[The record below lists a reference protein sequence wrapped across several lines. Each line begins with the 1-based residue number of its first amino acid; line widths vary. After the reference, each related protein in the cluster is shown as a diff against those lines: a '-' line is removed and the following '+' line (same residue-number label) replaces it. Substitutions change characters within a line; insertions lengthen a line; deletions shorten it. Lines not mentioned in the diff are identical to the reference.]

1 MLSILN
7 ELNKYEDPAKVLKAL
22 AHPTRLC
29 IVAGLMN
36 GPCNVNKMKDCLNL
50 PQSTVSQQLA
60 ILRSQGIVGGVR
72 NGTEVYYRV
81 TNEKAKQLV
90 KVLLGENPALFE

>member
-1 MLSILN
+1 LN
-7 ELNKYEDPAKVLKAL
+7 DLNKYEEPARLLKAL

-36 GPCNVNKMKDCLNL
+36 DSCNVNKMKGCLNL

-60 ILRSQGIVGGVR
+60 ILRAQGIVDGVR
-72 NGTEVYYRV
+72 SGTEVFYRV
-81 TNEKAKQLV
+81 TNEKVKEVV
-90 KVLLGENPALFE
+90 KVLLGDDAEIFK

>member
-1 MLSILN
+1 MNIIDDLS
-7 ELNKYEDPAKVLKAL
+7 KYEDPAKLLKAL

-36 GPCNVNKMKDCLNL
+36 GSCNVNKMKDCLDL

-60 ILRSQGIVGGVR
+60 ILRSQGIVDGAR

-90 KVLLGENPALFE
+90 KVLLGENPALFD

>member
-1 MLSILN
+1 MKETS
-7 ELNKYEDPAKVLKAL
+7 KYEEPARLLKAL

-36 GPCNVNKMKDCLNL
+36 DSCNVNKMKECLEL

-60 ILRSQGIVGGVR
+60 ILRAQGIVDGVR
-72 NGTEVYYRV
+72 HGTEVFYKV
-81 TNEKAKQLV
+81 ADEKVKELV
-90 KVLLGENPALFE
+90 KVLLEDDLVVFK

>member
-1 MLSILN
+1 LS
-7 ELNKYEDPAKVLKAL
+7 KYEDPARLLKAL

-29 IVAGLMN
+29 IVAGLIN
-36 GPCNVNKMKDCLNL
+36 GSCNVNKIKDCLDL

-60 ILRSQGIVGGVR
+60 ILRSQGIVDGSR

-81 TNEKAKQLV
+81 TNEKAKELV

>member
-1 MLSILN
+1 MKKAS
-7 ELNKYEDPAKVLKAL
+7 KYEEPARLLKAL

-36 GPCNVNKMKDCLNL
+36 DSCNVNKMKECLSL

-60 ILRSQGIVGGVR
+60 ILRAQGIVDGVR
-72 NGTEVYYRV
+72 HGTEVFYKIANDKV
-81 TNEKAKQLV
+81 KELV
-90 KVLLGENPALFE
+90 KVLLDDDDIVFK

>member
-1 MLSILN
+1 MLS
-7 ELNKYEDPAKVLKAL
+7 ETHKYENPAKLLKAL

-29 IVAGLMN
+29 IVAGLLS
-36 GPCNVNKMKDCLNL
+36 GPCNVSKIKDCLNL

-72 NGTEVYYRV
+72 NGTEVFYQVIDDRV
-81 TNEKAKQLV
+81 EQVLKA
-90 KVLLGENPALFE
+90 LLDSNPPLFFI

>member
-1 MLSILN
+1 LKEAS
-7 ELNKYEDPAKVLKAL
+7 KYEEPARLLKAL

-36 GPCNVNKMKDCLNL
+36 DSCNVNKMKECLNL

-60 ILRSQGIVGGVR
+60 ILRAQGIVDGVR
-72 NGTEVYYRV
+72 HGTEVFYKV
-81 TNEKAKQLV
+81 ANDKVKEIV
-90 KVLLGENPALFE
+90 KVLLDDDTIVFK